1 MQTSNYNFFGSF
13 LSLSNLSINLADITS
28 GTDFTFSSTS
38 LSFTAGSDTNGT
50 SNFQL
55 DTSGVRTTANIDGNS
70 DIVFTTSPFQ
80 TANAEELTPS
90 TVSYS
95 LPCSVSGLVSFSSY
109 SLQVDGASSTWASV
123 SDSGVISVTPNALQD
138 NSTNESYLL
147 NLYMDTGTSGVV
159 QLDIELTVTPPVI
172 IDPGVS
178 PDPNPTTTNSSAT
191 PNPTTTTNS
200 STVSNFS

>member
-1 MQTSNYNFFGSF
+1 MQTSNYNFFDSL

-38 LSFTAGSDTNGT
+38 FSFVADSDTNGT
-50 SNFQL
+50 SSFQL

-80 TANAEELTPS
+80 TANAEESITS

-95 LPCSVSGLVSFSSY
+95 LPCSVSGSISFSSY

-123 SDSGVISVTPNALQD
+123 SNSGVISVTPNAFQD
-138 NSTNESYLL
+138 NSANESYLL

-159 QLDIELTVTPPVI
+159 QLDIELTV
-172 IDPGVS
+172 S
-178 PDPNPTTTNSSAT
+178 PNP
-191 PNPTTTTNS
+191 NS